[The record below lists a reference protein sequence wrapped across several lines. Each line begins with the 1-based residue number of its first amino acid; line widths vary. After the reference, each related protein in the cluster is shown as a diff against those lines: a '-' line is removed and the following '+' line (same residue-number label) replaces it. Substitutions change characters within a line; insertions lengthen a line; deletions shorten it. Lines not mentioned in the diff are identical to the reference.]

1 MDKPWWITRF
11 FKRHLLD
18 KIVSVYLKSEKII
31 KEWVDYNNHLN
42 MTYYV
47 LIFDQAC
54 EVLLEKFKM
63 GAESA
68 KTEKRS
74 TMVVETNT
82 KYISEVKEGN
92 EIDTMLTF
100 FDHDKKR
107 LHLKLEIIVK
117 KTKKISAS
125 IEWLS
130 LYINLET
137 RKVTEFEN
145 KKVAIMNNFIEQNK
159 NNFNYEDIKFS
170 SKLKKWK

>member
-1 MDKPWWITRF
+1 MDKPWWIAKV
-11 FKRHLLD
+11 FKRYFLNQ
-18 KIVSVYLKSEKII
+18 IVSIYLKSEKII

-42 MTYYV
+42 MAYYI

-54 EVLLEKFKM
+54 EVILSKFKM

-82 KYISEVKEGN
+82 KYISEVEEGN
-92 EIDTMLTF
+92 EVDVMLTF

-107 LHLKLEIIVK
+107 LHLKLEIIEK
-117 KTKKISAS
+117 ENKKISAT

-130 LYINLET
+130 LYVNLET
-137 RKVTEFEN
+137 RKVIEFEN
-145 KKVAIMNNFIEQNK
+145 KKIMIMDNFIEQNK
-159 NNFNYEDIKFS
+159 NSFNYEDLKFS

>member
-1 MDKPWWITRF
+1 M
-11 FKRHLLD
+11 
-18 KIVSVYLKSEKII
+18 SVYLKSEKII

-54 EVLLEKFKM
+54 EVVLEKFKM

-82 KYISEVKEGN
+82 KYISEIEEGN
-92 EIDTMLTF
+92 EVDVMLTF

-107 LHLKLEIIVK
+107 LHLKLEIIEK

-130 LYINLET
+130 LYVNLET

-170 SKLKKWK
+170 SKLKK

>member
-1 MDKPWWITRF
+1 MA
-11 FKRHLLD
+11 
-18 KIVSVYLKSEKII
+18 
-31 KEWVDYNNHLN
+31 
-42 MTYYV
+42 YYV

-92 EIDTMLTF
+92 EVDTMLTF

-107 LHLKLEIIVK
+107 LHLKLEIIEK

-170 SKLKKWK
+170 SKLKK

>member
-1 MDKPWWITRF
+1 M
-11 FKRHLLD
+11 
-18 KIVSVYLKSEKII
+18 SVYLKSEKII

-42 MTYYV
+42 MAYYV

-107 LHLKLEIIVK
+107 LHLKLEIIEK

-170 SKLKKWK
+170 SKLKK

>member
-1 MDKPWWITRF
+1 MSI
-11 FKRHLLD
+11 
-18 KIVSVYLKSEKII
+18 YLKSQKII

-42 MTYYV
+42 MAYYV

-63 GAESA
+63 GAVSA
-68 KTEKRS
+68 KNERRS

-82 KYISEVKEGN
+82 RYISEVKESD
-92 EIDTMLTF
+92 EVDIMLTF

-107 LHLKLEIIVK
+107 LHLSLDMIEKQ
-117 KTKKISAS
+117 TKKISAS

-145 KKVAIMNNFIEQNK
+145 EKIIIMNDFIKQNK
-159 NNFNYEDIKFS
+159 SNLGNEYLKFS
-170 SKLKKWK
+170 SKLKK

>member
-1 MDKPWWITRF
+1 M
-11 FKRHLLD
+11 
-18 KIVSVYLKSEKII
+18 SVYLKSEKVI

-42 MTYYV
+42 MAYYV

-54 EVLLEKFKM
+54 EVILEKFKM

-68 KTEKRS
+68 KTENRS

-82 KYISEVKEGN
+82 KYISEIEEGN
-92 EIDTMLTF
+92 EVDVMLTF

-107 LHLKLEIIVK
+107 LHLKLEIIEK
-117 KTKKISAS
+117 KTKKISAT

-130 LYINLET
+130 LYVNLET

-145 KKVAIMNNFIEQNK
+145 EKTIMMNNFIKTNK
-159 NNFNYEDIKFS
+159 NNFNYEDLKFS
-170 SKLKKWK
+170 SKLKK

>member
-1 MDKPWWITRF
+1 MSI
-11 FKRHLLD
+11 
-18 KIVSVYLKSEKII
+18 YLKSQKII

-42 MTYYV
+42 MAYYV

-63 GAESA
+63 GAVSA
-68 KTEKRS
+68 ENERRS

-82 KYISEVKEGN
+82 RYIGEVKEGD
-92 EIDTMLTF
+92 EVDIMLTF

-107 LHLKLEIIVK
+107 LHLSLDMIEKQ
-117 KTKKISAS
+117 TNKISAS

-130 LYINLET
+130 LYVNLET

-145 KKVAIMNNFIEQNK
+145 EKIIIMNDFIKQNES
-159 NNFNYEDIKFS
+159 NLGNEYLKFS
-170 SKLKKWK
+170 SKLKK